1 MTWRRS
7 VALAVLGAALASS
20 HWIAYTRGGNDR
32 TRVILRDI
40 HPDLRDPCRVRDL
53 TLEPSA

>member
-1 MTWRRS
+1 MSLRRPIA
-7 VALAVLGAALASS
+7 ALIFGAALASS

-40 HPDLRDPCRVRDL
+40 HPDYLDPCRAIGRSP
-53 TLEPSA
+53 EPMT